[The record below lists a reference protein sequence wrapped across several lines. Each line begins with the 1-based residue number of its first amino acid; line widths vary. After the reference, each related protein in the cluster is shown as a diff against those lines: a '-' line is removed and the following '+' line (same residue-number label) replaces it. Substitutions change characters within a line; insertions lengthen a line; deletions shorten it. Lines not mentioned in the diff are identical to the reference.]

1 MFLRLLF
8 FGLIGYWG
16 YKLFKGSG
24 NTKKTEVKGKQKS
37 EPLDLDD
44 ADVQDATFEDMDES

>member
-8 FGLIGYWG
+8 LGLVGYWG

-24 NTKKTEVKGKQKS
+24 SAKETEVKGKQKS
-37 EPLDLDD
+37 EPLDLHD
-44 ADVQDATFEDMDES
+44 ADVQDATFEDVDES